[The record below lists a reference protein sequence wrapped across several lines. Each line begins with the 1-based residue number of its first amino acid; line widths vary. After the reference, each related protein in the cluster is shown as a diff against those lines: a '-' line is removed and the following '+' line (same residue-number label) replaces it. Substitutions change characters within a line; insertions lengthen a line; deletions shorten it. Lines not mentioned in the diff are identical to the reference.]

1 MTLKRIILLLILLAA
16 LPIAAFSLQPG
27 SVFPPLPGTTLEGKL
42 FNLGQLEPQPILL
55 TIGTTWCP
63 GCRRLRGEIDKIR
76 PFLAEQGIK
85 YVEVFVN
92 ESEAKVR
99 KYLSKGSHQSPDL
112 VLLDKKIISR
122 ALNVRMIPRVIL
134 IDKNFKVY
142 QDGPPLSSAHLQQE
156 LLRMVEKE

>member
-1 MTLKRIILLLILLAA
+1 LKRIILLLILLVA
-16 LPIAAFSLQPG
+16 LPVAAFSLQQG
-27 SVFPPLPGTTLEGKL
+27 SVFPSLPGTTLDGKL

-63 GCRRLRGEIDKIR
+63 GCRRVRGEIDKIR
-76 PFLAEQGIK
+76 PFLAEHGIK
-85 YVEVFVN
+85 YVEVFLN

-134 IDKNFKVY
+134 IDKDFNVY
-142 QDGPPLSSAHLQQE
+142 RDSPPISSSSLQQQ
-156 LLRMVEKE
+156 LLQMVEKK